1 VRAFERNGDGFAA
14 EFEPTEATMLITLAG
29 QITELV
35 EARNAHDDD
44 PAILRL
50 LPDAY
55 PGDTEKSAEFRRF
68 TVDDLANR
76 KVANARIMAEA
87 LVPAAEAADPTRLE
101 IDAQAAQSWIRS
113 LTDIRLTIASRLGI
127 ERDGDEPVDDPDL
140 LNLYDWLGFV
150 QGSLIDVLD
159 E

>member
-1 VRAFERNGDGFAA
+1 MRAFETTAEGFSA
-14 EFEPTEATMLITLAG
+14 EFEPAEAAMLITLAG

-35 EARNAHDDD
+35 EGRTAHDGD

-55 PGDTEKSAEFRRF
+55 PDDAEKSAEFRRF

-76 KVANARIMAEA
+76 KVANARAMAEA
-87 LVPAAEAADPTRLE
+87 VVTASEAGRPTTVQ
-101 IDAQAAQSWIRS
+101 IDAQAAQAWIRS

-127 ERDGDEPVDDPDL
+127 ERDGDEPADDPDL

-159 E
+159 D

>member
-1 VRAFERNGDGFAA
+1 MRAFENSDGGFSA
-14 EFEPTEATMLITLAG
+14 EFEPAEATMLITLAG

-35 EARNAHDDD
+35 EARNAHDGD

-55 PGDTEKSAEFRRF
+55 PDDAEKSAEFRRF
-68 TVDDLANR
+68 TVDDLASR
-76 KVANARIMAEA
+76 KVANAREMAEA
-87 LVPAAEAADPTRLE
+87 LVSATEATRPTRVH
-101 IDAQAAQSWIRS
+101 IDEQAAQAWIRS

-127 ERDGDEPVDDPDL
+127 ERDGDEPTDDPDL

-159 E
+159 D

>member
-1 VRAFERNGDGFAA
+1 MRAFERSGDGFAA
-14 EFEPTEATMLITLAG
+14 EFEPAEAAMLITLGG

-55 PGDTEKSAEFRRF
+55 PGDLEKSAEFRRF

-76 KVANARIMAEA
+76 KVANARQMAEA
-87 LVPAAEAADPTRLE
+87 LVAAAEATHPTKVQ
-101 IDAQAAQSWIRS
+101 IDEQAAQAWIRS

-127 ERDGDEPVDDPDL
+127 ERDGDEPTDDPDL

-150 QGSLIDVLD
+150 QGSLIDVVD